1 MSKVVILGLGKTGL
15 SCVHYFLQQG
25 ITPMVLDTRANP
37 PGRQELPASVELRC
51 GQLDVALLTQAE
63 LIIAS
68 PGIALAT
75 PALQAAAAAGV
86 EIMKKSGWDAAL
98 KDIAA
103 VLEFGKSAG
112 KAGIVGYCWGGAV
125 AWVAAARLPGL
136 ACAVPYYG
144 GAIPSLL
151 TEKLQCPV
159 LLQFGETDQS
169 IPLEKAKEVVAAYP
183 EAESYF
189 YPAGHGFNCD
199 QRGSY
204 DEASAKLARTR
215 TLAFFQKHVG

>member
-1 MSKVVILGLGKTGL
+1 MGKTIELKASDGHAFDAYVAEPAGKPRGL
-15 SCVHYFLQQG
+15 IV
-25 ITPMVLDTRANP
+25 VV
-37 PGRQELPASVELRC
+37 QEIFGVNSHVRSVTDGYAADGYLA
-51 GQLDVALLTQAE
+51 VA
-63 LIIAS
+63 
-68 PGIALAT
+68 
-75 PALQAAAAAGV
+75 PALFDRVQRGYETGYTQPDIAAGV

-103 VLEFGKSAG
+103 VLEYGKSAG

-151 TEKLQCPV
+151 TETLQCPV

-183 EAESYF
+183 QAESYF

-204 DEASAKLARTR
+204 DEAASKLARTR
-215 TLAFFQKHVG
+215 TLAFFHKHVG